1 MAVKPRQRRLGAVT
15 DPGLVR
21 PNNEDTYRVLEE
33 HCLFAVADGMGGH
46 QAGEVAAQLAVEALS
61 SEPFNS
67 DDPAAALEAMIRT
80 AHRRIR
86 EAGEQNPATK
96 GMGTTLTVA
105 HVGPL
110 LVTVA
115 HVGDSRAYLLGQG
128 MPRQLTR
135 DHSLAGELVHSGQL
149 EPDAARRHPQRHM
162 LTQAVGA
169 QEALAVDVIQ
179 AEWAGWDYLLLC
191 TDGLTEVVS
200 DEEMAAIVRGAQAA
214 EQGAQAL
221 VRAARDYGA
230 PDNVTVVLYDLRFHD
245 GACPNRAG

>member
-1 MAVKPRQRRLGAVT
+1 MAVTPRQGRLGAVS

-21 PNNEDTYRVLEE
+21 PNNEDTFRVLEE

-46 QAGEVAAQLAVEALS
+46 KAGEVAAKLAVEALS
-61 SEPFNS
+61 LEPFNA

-86 EAGEQNPATK
+86 EEGARNPDTR

-105 HVGPL
+105 HVGPRY
-110 LVTVA
+110 VTVA
-115 HVGDSRAYLLGQG
+115 HVGDSRAYLLGRAS
-128 MPRQLTR
+128 PRQLTR
-135 DHSLAGELVHSGQL
+135 DHSLTGELVYSGQL
-149 EPDAARRHPQRHM
+149 EPEEARRHPQRHV

-169 QEALAVDVIQ
+169 QETLSVDVVR

-200 DEEMAAIVRGAQAA
+200 EAEMTAIVREAESA

-230 PDNVTVVLYDLRFHD
+230 PDNVTVVLYDLRLHD
-245 GACPNRAG
+245 GACPGQAG